1 MSSVDAKVRK
11 PVTHA
16 FVASALHTLGTER
29 EGLAALAAAIS
40 DALGADFVAA
50 VDTIRRARGRV
61 IVTGMGKSGHIAQKS
76 RRRWPQPERRL
87 FLCIAAEASHGDL
100 GMITADDVM
109 LRCPGPA
116 RPKS

>member
-61 IVTGMGKSGHIAQKS
+61 IVTGMGKSGHVGRKIAATLAS
-76 RRRWPQPERRL
+76 TGTPA
-87 FLCIAAEASHGDL
+87 FLCTPPMPA
-100 GMITADDVM
+100 TAI
-109 LRCPGPA
+109 LE
-116 RPKS
+116 